1 VPETAPDQR
10 MTLLIDECVP
20 HSVAAVFSNR
30 GHTVHFVTDLLAA
43 QAADP
48 LIAVAGNRLEAI
60 VVTWNHKDFKSMTA
74 RVPEGNVQKFRRLS
88 RISFRMNESQGAHR
102 AQELIE
108 SIEFEYQQVQKK
120 RDRRLLIEIGTTV
133 FRIIR

>member
-1 VPETAPDQR
+1 

-88 RISFRMNESQGAHR
+88 RISFRIN
-102 AQELIE
+102 E